1 MVGLPPCFIG
11 SSSEGEPYA
20 EALRYHL
27 DGAGVPAELWSLG
40 AFAAGDTTIETLDEK
55 MTECSFAAFVVTP
68 DDAVTKRDKLKL
80 APRDNV
86 VLEYGMF
93 LGRLGRS
100 RTFLIVPKGLSE
112 LHLPSDLLGVT
123 LQTYNYKQDAQ
134 LKTRRTT
141 MKAIADEII
150 EEIERQQWLQ
160 PAMDGQMVEDLLEGV
175 SRHLDA
181 SKARL
186 PGQSN
191 AWVQGVLNT
200 VQERFVNRTE
210 DAYSAWLR
218 PGPDDRLHLVS
229 SSNIPRGYP
238 DQEGWG
244 RDEGLVGR
252 VWVQGQPA
260 AVTKLQRHPWFEER
274 EGCENETY
282 LCAPVGPPGG
292 PGGVLAV
299 GSDNGFVSEPGDLG
313 FIGVYAAVLSLAVN
327 AAAVEANGTIGAAVN
342 DTLRATSRLTKSAY
356 RRVRGY

>member
-1 MVGLPPCFIG
+1 MLGLPPCFIG

-27 DGAGVPAELWSLG
+27 ARASVPAELWSLG
-40 AFAAGDTTIETLDEK
+40 AFAAGDATIETLEEN
-55 MTECSFAAFVVTP
+55 MAECSFAAFVATP
-68 DDAVTKRDKLKL
+68 DDAVTKREQLKL

-100 RTFLIVPKGLSE
+100 RTFLIVPQSLSD
-112 LHLPSDLLGVT
+112 LHLPTDLLGVT
-123 LQTYNYKQDAQ
+123 LQTYDHEEDPT
-134 LKTRRTT
+134 LKARRTA
-141 MKAIADEII
+141 MKAIADEIV
-150 EEIERQQWLQ
+150 EEIERQQWLL

-186 PGQSN
+186 PSKSN
-191 AWVQGVLNT
+191 AWVQSVLNT
-200 VQERFVNRTE
+200 VQERYVNRTE
-210 DAYSAWLR
+210 DAYAAWLR
-218 PGPDDRLHLVS
+218 PDSDDRLHVFAA
-229 SSNIPRGYP
+229 SNLPRGYP
-238 DQEGWG
+238 DDQGWG

-260 AVTKLQRHPWFEER
+260 AVTKMQQHPWFEPR

-282 LCAPVGPPGG
+282 LCSPVGAPGS

-313 FIGVYAAVLSLAVN
+313 FIRVYAAVLSLAINGPVDQSDDSIT
-327 AAAVEANGTIGAAVN
+327 AAVSDAVF
-342 DTLRATSRLTKSAY
+342 ATGRVGKSILQ
-356 RRVRGY
+356 RVRRS